1 VHGLQNFYSSPLI
14 SVAIREHVYVAR
26 VMQHNKTVVRSLG
39 NWQENVETLA
49 LINICHCIFAV
60 ILNVIDSVTN

>member
-1 VHGLQNFYSSPLI
+1 MHGLQNFYSSPLI
-14 SVAIREHVYVAR
+14 CVAIREHVYVAR

-39 NWQENVETLA
+39 KWQENVETLP
-49 LINICHCIFAV
+49 LINICHCIFAL